1 MMAMNLASPSERF
14 EGFRLAH
21 CRGKACLLARGIV
34 THQSNAPKWDFWPFR
49 WRYEAIS
56 GSGGHGDVGVV
67 GRWPLAVGCLVL
79 LLARILHNS
88 RNSINVHTQRIF
100 SRLKYLDRSKN

>member
-1 MMAMNLASPSERF
+1 M
-14 EGFRLAH
+14 
-21 CRGKACLLARGIV
+21 
-34 THQSNAPKWDFWPFR
+34 
-49 WRYEAIS
+49 
-56 GSGGHGDVGVV
+56 GVV

-100 SRLKYLDRSKN
+100 SGLKYLDRSKIYLSCPDMPNKI